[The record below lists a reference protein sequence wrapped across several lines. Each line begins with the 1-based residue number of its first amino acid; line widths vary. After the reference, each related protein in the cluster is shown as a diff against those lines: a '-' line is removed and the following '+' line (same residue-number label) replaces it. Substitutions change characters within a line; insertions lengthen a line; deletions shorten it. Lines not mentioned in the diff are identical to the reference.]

1 MTSVKVIDPVLVAR
15 IFELKDDGKTSGEI
29 AAALDLKERAVAQ
42 RITRANRGGGRMK
55 ANIDRPAPFP
65 PEALEMLERG
75 VLDIQNDAKAARGLV
90 KVLLDSDEFMLDTY
104 TRDLHAALERAR
116 AAGAEAERMLQFRE
130 NMVHGRYAKAVAA
143 ERAAFDPKK
152 GGGAI
157 RPTRTLRDPIDE
169 EE

>member
-1 MTSVKVIDPVLVAR
+1 MTSAKVIDPVLVTR
-15 IFELKDDGKTSGEI
+15 IFELKEDGKTSGEI
-29 AAALDLKERAVAQ
+29 AAALDLKERTVAQ
-42 RITRANRGGGRMK
+42 RITRANRGGRMK
-55 ANIDRPAPFP
+55 PDIDRPKPFP

-130 NMVHGRYAKAVAA
+130 NMVHGRYAKAAAA

-152 GGGAI
+152 GNAI
-157 RPTRTLRDPIDE
+157 KPTRTLRDPIDE